1 MMPGMNEHRHHGV
14 GDLATG
20 TSSLRR
26 RTRIGLVNT
35 RHDGDDG
42 APSHRHR
49 FSISC
54 DDCAL
59 QCTAAC
65 DDCVVTHVLRHADAA
80 DGTDATASSTTV
92 NGLVLDIDEA
102 RVVRMMARAGLVPDL
117 QFQLTGDTATG

>member
-1 MMPGMNEHRHHGV
+1 MNEHRHHGV

-35 RHDGDDG
+35 RYDSGDGG
-42 APSHRHR
+42 PSHRHR

-54 DDCAL
+54 DDCAR
-59 QCTAAC
+59 QCTSAC
-65 DDCVVTHVLRHADAA
+65 DDCVVTHVLRHADESDTTAA
-80 DGTDATASSTTV
+80 STTV
-92 NGLVLDIDEA
+92 NGLVLDVDEA

-117 QFQLTGDTATG
+117 QFQLTGDAATG